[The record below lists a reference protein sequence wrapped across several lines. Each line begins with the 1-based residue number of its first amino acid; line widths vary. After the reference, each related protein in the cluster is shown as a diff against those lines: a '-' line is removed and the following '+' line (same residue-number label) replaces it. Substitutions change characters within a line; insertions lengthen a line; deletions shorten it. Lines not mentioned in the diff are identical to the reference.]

1 MIKIETMLCAFK
13 YNALKGMVSVRKYV
27 LLDISN
33 AIKLSI
39 AEYGYFDTS

>member
-13 YNALKGMVSVRKYV
+13 YNALKGMVSVTKYV
-27 LLDISN
+27 LLDIPN
-33 AIKLSI
+33 AQNINI